1 MLTFAEFLMAE
12 PLPSAQIQQ
21 TILECLQGRRD
32 VALFGAYAVNAYIT
46 EARMTQEVDILAL
59 EANRF
64 ATELQNYLHEKLHI
78 AVRIREIKS
87 GQAWRIYQVHKP
99 DNRHLADIRSVN
111 QLPKTELIGDIQV
124 LTPRE
129 LAMSKLVAYH
139 NRKHQPKAGT
149 DWRDLTL
156 LLLRFPELKLE
167 ISECLKQ
174 QNYSQDI
181 QQTWAEISNIELT
194 QVDDGY

>member
-1 MLTFAEFLMAE
+1 MAE
-12 PLPSAQIQQ
+12 PLPLAQIQQ

-46 EARMTQEVDILAL
+46 EARMTQDVDILAL

-99 DNRHLADIRSVN
+99 ENRHLADIRSVN
-111 QLPKTELIGDIQV
+111 QLPETELIGDIQV

-139 NRKHQPKAGT
+139 SRKNQPKAGT

>member
-1 MLTFAEFLMAE
+1 MLSFTEFLMAE
-12 PLPSAQIQQ
+12 PLPLAQIQQ

-46 EARMTQEVDILAL
+46 EARMTQDVDILAL

-99 DNRHLADIRSVN
+99 ENRHLADIRSVN
-111 QLPKTELIGDIQV
+111 QLPETELIGDIQV

-139 NRKHQPKAGT
+139 SRKNQPKAGT

-181 QQTWAEISNIELT
+181 QRTWAEISSIELT

>member
-1 MLTFAEFLMAE
+1 MLSFTEFLMAE
-12 PLPSAQIQQ
+12 PLPLAQIQQ

-46 EARMTQEVDILAL
+46 EARMTQDVDILAL

-99 DNRHLADIRSVN
+99 ENRHLADIRSVN
-111 QLPKTELIGDIQV
+111 QLPETELIGDIQV

-139 NRKHQPKAGT
+139 SRKNQPKAGT